1 MINLILTVS
10 GFTLMALS
18 VLFWVFIIIC
28 NVMRKQPK
36 WEHLTVDEVMHYNET
51 WVRNELEQTQAE
63 DARVLAEFKSRI
75 DKEWLKHVK
84 KCLAKK
90 ELVDVFFDI
99 KSSKKLPWD
108 IVRIN
113 HCMHKSANGEFSIHS
128 YDLEEPFGKKKY
140 IYHLCNETLRKGK
153 VEKEVEDGN

>member
-1 MINLILTVS
+1 MISLILTIS

-18 VLFWVFIIIC
+18 VLFWVSVIIWT
-28 NVMRKQPK
+28 VMRKQPK
-36 WEHLTVDEVMHYNET
+36 WEHITIEELMHYNEK
-51 WVRNELEQTQAE
+51 WVQNKLEQTQAE
-63 DARVLAEFKSRI
+63 DERILAEFKSRI

-108 IVRIN
+108 HVRIH
-113 HCMHKSANGEFSIHS
+113 HCLHESVNGEFRIHD
-128 YDLEEPFGKKKY
+128 YEIEEPFGKKKY

-153 VEKEVEDGN
+153 VEQEVESGN